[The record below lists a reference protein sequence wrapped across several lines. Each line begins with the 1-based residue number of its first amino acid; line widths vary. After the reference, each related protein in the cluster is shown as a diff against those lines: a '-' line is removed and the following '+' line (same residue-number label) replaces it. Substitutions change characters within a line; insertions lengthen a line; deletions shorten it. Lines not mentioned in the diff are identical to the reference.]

1 MTDTTWWWLLA
12 GSAVALELFTGTF
25 YLLMV
30 AIGLAA
36 GALAAHLGLALTWQ
50 LVTAAVVGSAAVVG
64 WTVVQRNRPKRTARA
79 ERSVNLD
86 IGEQVHVDAWQP
98 DGTATVKYRGAQW
111 TAVLRQGESPQTGTY
126 RVTELVGNR
135 LVVEKTPSSN

>member
-1 MTDTTWWWLLA
+1 MTDTTWWWVLA

-30 AIGLAA
+30 ALGLAA
-36 GALAAHLGLALTWQ
+36 GAIAAHLGLALTWQ
-50 LVTAAVVGSAAVVG
+50 LVSAAVVGSAAVVA
-64 WTVVQRNRPKRTARA
+64 WTLLQRRRPQRSARA

-86 IGEQVHVDAWQP
+86 IGEQVHIEAWQA

-111 TAVLRQGESPQTGTY
+111 TAVLRQGESPAPGTY

-135 LVVEKTPSSN
+135 LVVEKTPSPN